1 MRRKAKEIER
11 TNEVLVLIAHGTEDM
26 EAVIVIDI
34 LRRAGIL
41 VRVAGENEIITCAH
55 GIKIIPDVLFDDLIE
70 EEFFDAII
78 IPGGSEGV
86 ESLSSNPHIE
96 KLLQIQSHRGGILA
110 AICAAPVMIAQ
121 FNLAKRGSRIT
132 SHFSVAEQFGKYTY
146 VEENVVIDRNII
158 TSRGAGTAF
167 EFALALVE
175 LLVNEDSKKKITAD
189 IMLPQSSLSPSHD
202 GE

>member
-1 MRRKAKEIER
+1 MRKRVKEIER

-34 LRRAGIL
+34 LRRAGVL

-55 GIKIIPDVLFDDLIE
+55 GIKIIPDVLFDHLIE

-96 KLLQIQSHRGGILA
+96 KLLQIQSQRGGIIA
-110 AICAAPVMIAQ
+110 AICAAPTIIAQ

-132 SHFSVAEQFGKYTY
+132 SHFSVEGQFEKYNY
-146 VEENVVIDRNII
+146 LHENVVVDRNII

-175 LLVNEDSKKKITAD
+175 ILVSEATKTKIAAE
-189 IMLPQSSLSPSHD
+189 IMLTLTVHSPTIEAD
-202 GE
+202 

>member
-1 MRRKAKEIER
+1 MRKRAKEIER
-11 TNEVLVLIAHGTEDM
+11 TNEVLVLISYGTEDM
-26 EAVIVIDI
+26 EAVIIIDI

-41 VRVAGENEIITCAH
+41 VRVAGENEIITCAY

-86 ESLSSNPHIE
+86 ESLASNPHIE
-96 KLLQIQSHRGGILA
+96 KLLQIQSQRGGIIA
-110 AICAAPVMIAQ
+110 ALCAAPTMIAQ

-132 SHFSVAEQFGKYTY
+132 SHFSVEEQFAKYTY
-146 VEENVVIDRNII
+146 VHENVVIDKNII

-175 LLVNEDSKKKITAD
+175 LLVNSDMKHKIETD
-189 IMLPQSSLSPSHD
+189 IMLPPKLHSPSI
-202 GE
+202 EVE